1 MDDLQIRLFGGLHVT
16 QAGTPLT
23 RFISNKVPAL
33 LAYLAANPRPHPRD
47 TLADLLWG
55 DLPDSDAKNNLRQAL
70 SNLRKFVAPYLLV
83 TRETVAFDTS
93 QPYTLDVEQ
102 FARLAAAD
110 PTLSPTAQ
118 AHHLEQAVALYQG
131 DFLADVWL
139 RDAPQFEDWLI
150 AQRTHWRELA
160 LNALH
165 QLTDWHL
172 QQRHHPQA
180 ISTANRLL
188 ALDPWREEAHRQ
200 LITALARNGQR
211 AAALKQ
217 YETCRRLLDEELG
230 LEPSAATRH
239 LAERLKAVGTA
250 PRHNLPHL
258 PTSFLGRTHELDQI
272 PTLLLH
278 PTCRLLT
285 LMGPGGVGKTRLAQE
300 AARLLINEFTDGV
313 WFVSLAPLS
322 RAEDVITAIANAL
335 GVTFSGAAAPL
346 QQLRHTLRTKELLL
360 ILDNVEHL
368 LNQGGLDLISDILS
382 HSRDIRLLVT
392 SRERL
397 NLQAETLLEMGGLPY
412 PPATPVTGTTPL
424 PRPRPTD
431 FPAIQLLVER
441 ARQLQPDFSLEQQE
455 QAAIRL
461 CQLVDGLPLAL
472 ELAITWIRTLS
483 LTDIVAEIERA
494 TDFLATNLRDIPARH
509 RSLRAVFDYSWQLLT
524 PQEQEAYCRLAC
536 FRGGFTYEAAQAVAH
551 LNLKALVGLVDKSL
565 LRRGNNNRYLRH
577 PLLLQF
583 ANDKLAENPALAA
596 EVRQNHA
603 RYFGDFVQA
612 QEPLIFGGRADIA
625 LKRVQPE
632 MENLRQTWEYA
643 IEQRDTT
650 LINQMADCFMQI
662 FDFQGVYQE
671 GVALAERL
679 IQALRPAFA
688 PANQADA
695 LALGRAYGLS
705 GAFHFRLGEYATALA
720 HSQTSQQLIEPFRP
734 HVAYGHALTYAGA
747 AAFGLGDFPQVI
759 SHWQAAATAYHE
771 AGSLWGET
779 VGQGNLGEAWLA
791 LGNTAAAKECSHT
804 SLALAQ
810 KLETP
815 ELIANALINLSM
827 AAHQEKQYD
836 QAETYAQ
843 QALIHHRQMDHTAHI
858 ANDLAVLANIASE
871 RRHHEQALDYLRE
884 GVEML
889 RRVGNRLYL
898 VQRLVELGQA
908 ALSAHHLEEAEAA
921 FQEALDD
928 ALTTNTTNIALRALT
943 HLAELYYQQG
953 QTGVALRVALFV
965 SQQEG
970 ATGETRAAAEQ
981 FLHTL
986 SAQLS
991 PDQLASLPAP
1001 SQTLTRQVVKQL
1013 LSPAEPPPATWVK
1026 PTPPIAVQPSAS
1038 RYVAELFLARG
1049 GMGELYRGR
1058 DTQTG
1063 ETVAIKRLL
1072 PHLITPDS
1080 DIVLRFQREAEVLR
1094 QLDHPNIVRLIDTV
1108 EEGEQLLIVM
1118 EYVPGGSLRDWL
1130 DRSPRLPLARVLE
1143 IGLELADALART
1155 HHLRII
1161 HRDLKPANVLLA
1173 ADGTPR
1179 LTDFG
1184 IARLG
1189 EQMGG
1194 LTTQGATMGT
1204 AAYMSPE
1211 ACRGE
1216 PLDTRTDVWS
1226 FGVMLVE
1233 MFCGRNPFE
1242 RPHFAATLTA
1252 ILHDPLPDLA
1262 QECPDIPPP
1271 LAEHLQRLL
1280 TRGREQRPASMRA
1293 IAAELEKIL
1302 TLIRP

>member
-1 MDDLQIRLFGGLHVT
+1 MDDLQIRLFGGLHLT

-23 RFISNKVPAL
+23 SFISNKVPAL
-33 LAYLAANPRPHPRD
+33 LVYLATNPRPHTRD
-47 TLADLLWG
+47 TLATLLWSEHT
-55 DLPDSDAKNNLRQAL
+55 DSDAKNNLRQAL
-70 SNLRKFVAPYLLV
+70 SNLRKFVEPYLLI

-93 QPYTLDVEQ
+93 QPYFLDVEQ
-102 FARLAAAD
+102 FARLAAAN
-110 PTLSPTAQ
+110 PTLPPATQAQ
-118 AHHLEQAVALYQG
+118 QLEQAVALYQG
-131 DFLADVWL
+131 DFLEGIWL
-139 RDAPQFEDWLI
+139 RDAPEFEDWLI

-165 QLTDWHL
+165 QLTAWHL
-172 QQRHHPQA
+172 QQRQHAQA
-180 ISTANRLL
+180 ITTATRLL

-211 AAALKQ
+211 AAAIKQ

-230 LEPSAATRH
+230 LEPSTETRR
-239 LAERLKAVGTA
+239 LAERLKAIGDA

-258 PTSFLGRTHELDQI
+258 TTSFLGRTHELDQI
-272 PTLLLH
+272 ATLLLR
-278 PTCRLLT
+278 PNCRLLT

-300 AARLLINEFTDGV
+300 AGRLLINEFTDGV
-313 WFVSLAPLS
+313 WFVSLVPLS

-335 GVTFSGAAAPL
+335 GVTFSGAAATTL
-346 QQLRHTLRTKELLL
+346 QLRHYLRPKEMLL

-368 LNQGGLDLISDILS
+368 LGEGGLDLINDILT
-382 HSRDIRLLVT
+382 HTRDIRLLVT

-397 NLQAETLLEMGGLPY
+397 NLQAETLLELSGLPF
-412 PPATPVTGTTPL
+412 PTSVPTTTTPTTAST
-424 PRPRPTD
+424 REY
-431 FPAIQLLVER
+431 PAIQLFLER
-441 ARQLQPDFSLEQQE
+441 ARQLQPDFSLNH
-455 QAAIRL
+455 QAQAVTRL

-472 ELAITWIRTLS
+472 ELAVTWIRTLS
-483 LTDIVAEIERA
+483 VAEIVAEIERGV
-494 TDFLATNLRDIPARH
+494 DFLATNLRDIPARH

-536 FRGGFTYEAAQAVAH
+536 FRGGFTYEAAQAVAR
-551 LNLKALVGLVDKSL
+551 LNLNALVGLVDKSL
-565 LRRGNNNRYLRH
+565 LRRGDNNRYLRH

-583 ANDKLAENPALAA
+583 ANEKLAENPDLAA
-596 EVRQNHA
+596 EVRQSHVH
-603 RYFGDFVQA
+603 YFGNFIQA
-612 QEPLIFGGRADIA
+612 QESLIFGGRADIA

-632 MENLRQTWEYA
+632 MENLRQVWTYA

-662 FDFQGVYQE
+662 FDFQGLYQE
-671 GVALAERL
+671 GLTLAERL
-679 IQALRPAFA
+679 IEALHLAFD
-688 PANQADA
+688 PTNRDDA

-705 GAFHFRLGEYATALA
+705 GAFHFRLGEYATSLE
-720 HSQTSQQLIEPFRP
+720 HSQTSQQLIDPFRP
-734 HVAYGHALTYAGA
+734 HVAYGHALIYAGA
-747 AAFGLGDFPQVI
+747 AAFGLGDFQQVI
-759 SHWQAAATAYHE
+759 AHWQAAATAYHE

-779 VGQGNLGEAWLA
+779 VAQGNLGEAWLA
-791 LGNTAAAKECSHT
+791 LGNTAAAKECSQT
-804 SLALAQ
+804 SLTLAHN
-810 KLETP
+810 LESP

-827 AAHQEKQYD
+827 TAHQEKQYD

-843 QALIHHRQMDHTAHI
+843 QALTHHRQMDHTAHI

-871 RRHHEQALDYLRE
+871 RGHHEQALDYLRE

-908 ALSAHHLEEAEAA
+908 ALHAGQLAEAEAA

-928 ALTTNTTNIALRALT
+928 AITTNTTNIALRALT
-943 HLAELYYQQG
+943 HLAELRYQQG
-953 QTGVALRVALFV
+953 QPEVALRVALFV

-970 ATGETRAAAEQ
+970 ATTETRAAAEQ

-986 SAQLS
+986 SAQVS
-991 PDQLASLPAP
+991 PDQLAHLPTP
-1001 SQTLTRQVVKQL
+1001 GQTLTRQVVKQL
-1013 LSPAEPPPATWVK
+1013 LATVEPSPATWVK
-1026 PTPPIAVQPSAS
+1026 PATPATVPPTVS
-1038 RYVAELFLARG
+1038 RYVAELFIARG

-1058 DTQTG
+1058 DSQTG
-1063 ETVAIKRLL
+1063 DIVAIKRLL
-1072 PHLITPDS
+1072 PHLITPGS

-1108 EEGEQLLIVM
+1108 EEGDQLLIVM

-1130 DRSPRLPLARVLE
+1130 DRSPRLPLERVLE

-1189 EQMGG
+1189 EHQGH

-1216 PLDTRTDVWS
+1216 PLDARTDVWS

-1233 MFCGRNPFE
+1233 MLCGRNPFE

-1252 ILHDPLPDLA
+1252 ILHEPIPDLA
-1262 QECPDIPPP
+1262 QECPDAPPP
-1271 LAEHLQRLL
+1271 LADLLQRLL
-1280 TRGREQRPASMRA
+1280 TRDREQRPASMRA
-1293 IAAELEKIL
+1293 IAAELEKIRAL
-1302 TLIRP
+1302 QIP